1 MQVLS
6 EDSTEQRDSILMQ
19 AKWTYFAGNVGE
31 GDDSE
36 HGEDDQWGEQQVF
49 QCENDKSSAHEEKE
63 ASRKSCDK
71 VNEEFDDVLLS
82 PSADKMKYRH
92 SDAPLSPSTF
102 LSPVD
107 RARLAMKNKG
117 KYRSIRSGRK
127 SSIMISLS
135 SLGYDTDDTDDL
147 GGSFSNSSNN

>member
-1 MQVLS
+1 MQ
-6 EDSTEQRDSILMQ
+6 STEKRESILME
-19 AKWTYFAGNVGE
+19 AKWTYFAGNVGN
-31 GDDSE
+31 DSE
-36 HGEDDQWGEQQVF
+36 HGEDQWGEQQQVF
-49 QCENDKSSAHEEKE
+49 QCENDKSSTHEEKE
-63 ASRKSCDK
+63 VSRQCCDN
-71 VNEEFDDVLLS
+71 VIEQFDDILLS

-107 RARLAMKNKG
+107 RARIAMKNKG
-117 KYRSIRSGRK
+117 KYKSMRSGRK

-135 SLGYDTDDTDDL
+135 SISYDTDDTDDL